1 MAYVIPL
8 ALSTMSIIPNK
19 LHKSL
24 KLLNLHTNAYNR
36 YTYYMPY
43 NQKVFGTT
51 VNKKCLVSGYSW
63 EI

>member
-24 KLLNLHTNAYNR
+24 KLLNLHTALYI
-36 YTYYMPY
+36 
-43 NQKVFGTT
+43 
-51 VNKKCLVSGYSW
+51 LVPTADILDTRHIIRKFLAQQWIRSA
-63 EI
+63 